1 MHEEPIGAGALSHA
15 TTAVEDAR
23 DQAHALR
30 EVLFIYPETLTFDEL
45 ARLMTV
51 GSTQLV
57 ERDRVERAVRDLVAA
72 GLFHPR
78 TDDDIV
84 RPTRAAI
91 NFSAL
96 MDV

>member
-1 MHEEPIGAGALSHA
+1 MQEEPIGAGALSRTA
-15 TTAVEDAR
+15 IAVEDDR
-23 DQAHALR
+23 DQAQALR

-45 ARLMTV
+45 ARLMTI
-51 GSTQLV
+51 GSTQLI
-57 ERDRVERAVRDLVAA
+57 ERDRVERAVRDLIAG

-78 TDDDIV
+78 TDDDVV

>member
-1 MHEEPIGAGALSHA
+1 MQEEPIGVGALSHA

-23 DQAHALR
+23 DQAQALR

-51 GSTQLV
+51 GSTQLI
-57 ERDRVERAVRDLVAA
+57 ECDRVERAVRDLIAG

-78 TDDDIV
+78 TDDDTV

>member
-1 MHEEPIGAGALSHA
+1 MHKEPIGAGVFSRA
-15 TTAVEDAR
+15 TIAVEDVR
-23 DQAHALR
+23 DQAQALR

-51 GSTQLV
+51 GSTQHI
-57 ERDRVERAVRDLVAA
+57 ERDRVERAVRDLIAG

-78 TDDDIV
+78 TDDDVV

-91 NFSAL
+91 NFCAL

>member
-1 MHEEPIGAGALSHA
+1 
-15 TTAVEDAR
+15 
-23 DQAHALR
+23 
-30 EVLFIYPETLTFDEL
+30 
-45 ARLMTV
+45 MTV
-51 GSTQLV
+51 GSTEHI
-57 ERDRVERAVRDLVAA
+57 ERDRVERAVRDLIAA